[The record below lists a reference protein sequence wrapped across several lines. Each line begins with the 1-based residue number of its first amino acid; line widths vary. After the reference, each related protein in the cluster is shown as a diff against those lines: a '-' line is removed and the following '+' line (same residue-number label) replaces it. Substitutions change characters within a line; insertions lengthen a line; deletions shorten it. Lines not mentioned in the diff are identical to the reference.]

1 MYTWTRFGLLASLV
15 AAPASAQTSSET
27 SATPANP
34 QASAEAPAAEGASSE
49 LIARGE
55 AVYDGPGNCYA
66 CHGSKGVGLV
76 GPNLADAEWIHSK
89 GTLEEIEAQITNG
102 IPKEQSKSGIPMPPK
117 GGSTLSAEDVKACA
131 AYVHSLSQKPGS

>member
-1 MYTWTRFGLLASLV
+1 MLTWTRFAFLASLV

-27 SATPANP
+27 SATPATP
-34 QASAEAPAAEGASSE
+34 QATAEAPPAAAASSE

-55 AVYDGPGNCYA
+55 AVYNGAGNCYA

-76 GPNLADAEWIHSK
+76 GPNLTDAEWIHSK
-89 GTLEEIEAQITNG
+89 GTLEEIEAQINNG
-102 IPKEQSKSGIPMPPK
+102 VPKEQSKSGIPMPPK
-117 GGSTLSAEDVKACA
+117 GGSTISEEDVKACA